1 MMGIYVFS
9 LLQDDYMSPYIYIII
24 YICDVQFVPPWRI
37 CSHASI
43 GAGVSI
49 HQQVFQLVR
58 ISQVIPGAPGAQ
70 THDDDAGRQT
80 NPPTTWCDV
89 PSGNDQQFAIEN
101 SNL

>member
-9 LLQDDYMSPYIYIII
+9 LLQDDYMSPYIYNYIHMWRAIRIILKNFFA
-24 YICDVQFVPPWRI
+24 CFNRCRGSDFP
-37 CSHASI
+37 
-43 GAGVSI
+43 GV
-49 HQQVFQLVR
+49 
-58 ISQVIPGAPGAQ
+58 PGAQ

-80 NPPTTWCDV
+80 NPPTAWCDV